1 MSKSKSESRVLDV
14 FGPNLV
20 IESNGPVGLGG
31 GISYQLYSVTDKG
44 MKYQQALHASGLSTI
59 DADGTL
65 EIQTGRKNNK
75 DAISY
80 MAMAHNG
87 DMCMTAENGWI
98 RIFGQNIVL
107 EAANEILLQ
116 GKTVTLGNFDGST
129 EKTVILGGEIAIG
142 SEETKIVEV
151 VGSKRITRQSGNI
164 FLKHPIGQLGVFA
177 GVAQAAFVGPFQA
190 SITRPVEFRGGIGK
204 PVGLDKVITGAA
216 DAVTKNKFD
225 FDTLG
230 GG

>member
-98 RIFGQNIVL
+98 RIFGKNIVL

>member
-31 GISYQLYSVTDKG
+31 GIAYQLYSVTDKG
-44 MKYQQALHASGLSTI
+44 MKYQQALHASGLATI

-65 EIQTGRKNNK
+65 EIQTGRENNK

-98 RIFGQNIVL
+98 RIFGKNIVL

-142 SEETKIVEV
+142 SEETQIVEIV
-151 VGSKRITRQSGNI
+151 KSKRITRMGGSI
-164 FLKHPIGQLGVFA
+164 FLKHPTS
-177 GVAQAAFVGPFQA
+177 QAAFYGGIAQASFIGPFRA
-190 SITRPVEFRGGIGK
+190 SLTRPIEFRAGQYGG
-204 PVGLDKVITGAA
+204 VTGTIAGA
-216 DAVTKNKFD
+216 IESK
-225 FDTLG
+225 LPI
-230 GG
+230 